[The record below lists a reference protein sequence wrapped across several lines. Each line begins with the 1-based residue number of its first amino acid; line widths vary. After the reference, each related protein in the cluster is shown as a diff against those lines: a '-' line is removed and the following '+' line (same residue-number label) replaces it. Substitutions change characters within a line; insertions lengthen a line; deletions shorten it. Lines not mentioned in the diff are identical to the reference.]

1 MTLIDIERPTAT
13 GQRLS
18 VVPWTR
24 DPQERVRPRN
34 SGSRSLVPLA
44 ASAIGSIAVVWI
56 IFERLFP
63 FTGALG
69 FWILWFVAF
78 TIFYAISLAVT
89 ESRRVVVDRVMAMLL
104 TSAGVV
110 AISLLCLVIAYTAYR
125 GWEAVIHVNFFKETM
140 AFSGPDAPLTE
151 GGVYAAIIG
160 TLQQIAIAMVLT
172 VPLGFATALYLVE
185 VGGKLANVV
194 RAVVDAMSAIPTIV
208 AGLFIF
214 ATLILTFGL
223 ERSGMAAA
231 VALSVEMLPVVTRT
245 AAVVLR
251 LVPNGLREA
260 SYALGSSQWATTRKV
275 VLPTARAGLVTAI
288 LLGVARV
295 IGETAPVLLVA
306 GVTSELNYNPTSGP
320 QVSLPLYVF
329 LTVRLPFDV
338 ALARAFG
345 AALVLLLIVIVLF
358 TTARFFAGRG
368 PGHSSRRQRRRMR
381 RLYRDMDEPT
391 PAYVPAYATPTDP
404 DDPEVIRP

>member
-1 MTLIDIERPTAT
+1 M
-13 GQRLS
+13 
-18 VVPWTR
+18 
-24 DPQERVRPRN
+24 
-34 SGSRSLVPLA
+34 
-44 ASAIGSIAVVWI
+44 AVVWI

-69 FWILWFVAF
+69 FWILWFITF
-78 TIFYAISLAVT
+78 TVFYAIALAVT
-89 ESRRVVVDRVMAMLL
+89 ESKRVVLDRVMAMLF
-104 TSAGVV
+104 TSAGFI
-110 AISLLCLVIAYTAYR
+110 AISLLVLVIGYTALR
-125 GWEAVIHVNFFKETM
+125 GWTAVVHVNFFKDTM
-140 AFSGPDAPLTE
+140 AFTGPDAGLDQ
-151 GGVYAAIIG
+151 GGVYAAIVG
-160 TLQQIAIAMVLT
+160 TLQQIAIAMTLT

-194 RAVVDAMSAIPTIV
+194 RAIVDAMSAIPTIV

-214 ATLILTFGL
+214 ATLILTFGF
-223 ERSGMAAA
+223 ERSGLAAA

-306 GVTSELNYNPTSGP
+306 GVTSELNYNPSSGP

-329 LTVRLPFDV
+329 LNVRLPFDT
-338 ALARAFG
+338 AIARAFG

-358 TTARFFAGRG
+358 GAARFFAGRG
-368 PGHSSRRQRRRMR
+368 PGHVSRRQRRRMR
-381 RLYRDMDEPT
+381 RLYRDLDERT
-391 PAYVPAYATPTDP
+391 PVAAYVPAYATSADP
-404 DDPEVIRP
+404 DDPEVIHP